1 MNPDFEKIKNV
12 LAIIRRVLLSVCA
25 LVITVGVLI
34 LLRSLINA
42 EFLRS
47 YNSGRYSPI
56 PENLLPYLPFGENYV
71 APYNLG
77 NVEYQR
83 GNYDKAIYYYA
94 LAYQNGPPEHPE
106 HDEECKIRVNLAL
119 SMCHTIDF
127 DNLDYSDAEAVAE
140 AMVTLQQ
147 ARAIL
152 TEAECASEPV
162 GSDDGHYRDADKL
175 KHDIDKM
182 LEQLQSQSDSNE
194 GGRNG
199 GGGQDENQDGGDGQN
214 EDQNQDDGGS
224 GQDKKD
230 SQSQKEEE
238 QRVKEE
244 KARQEKL
251 KEDLRQQKEDLKDGS
266 GSSSYNY
273 EYIDGGDAQ
282 GYGEGTLW

>member
-83 GNYDKAIYYYA
+83 GNYDKAIYYYS

-140 AMVTLQQ
+140 AMTTLQQ

-175 KHDIDKM
+175 KHDIDRM
-182 LEQLQSQSDSNE
+182 LEQMQNQSDSNE
-194 GGRNG
+194 DGGNG
-199 GGGQDENQDGGDGQN
+199 GDGQDENQDGGEGQD
-214 EDQNQDDGGS
+214 ENQDQSDGG
-224 GQDKKD
+224 GDQDKKD
-230 SQSQKEEE
+230 AQSQKEEE

-244 KARQEKL
+244 QARQEKL

-266 GSSSYNY
+266 SSSSYDY

>member
-47 YNSGRYSPI
+47 YDSGRYSPI

-94 LAYQNGPPEHPE
+94 LAYQKNPPAHPE
-106 HDEECKIRVNLAL
+106 HDEECRIRVNLAL

-199 GGGQDENQDGGDGQN
+199 GQDKDQDGGDGQN

-230 SQSQKEEE
+230 AQKQKEEE

-266 GSSSYNY
+266 SSSSYNY

>member
-12 LAIIRRVLLSVCA
+12 LGIIRRVLLSVCA

-83 GNYDKAIYYYA
+83 GNYDKAIYYYS

-140 AMVTLQQ
+140 AMTTLQQ

-175 KHDIDKM
+175 KHDIDRM
-182 LEQLQSQSDSNE
+182 LEQMQNQSDSNE
-194 GGRNG
+194 DGGD
-199 GGGQDENQDGGDGQN
+199 GQDENQDGGEGQD
-214 EDQNQDDGGS
+214 ENQDQSDGG
-224 GQDKKD
+224 GDQDKKD
-230 SQSQKEEE
+230 AQSQKEEE

-244 KARQEKL
+244 QARQEKL
-251 KEDLRQQKEDLKDGS
+251 KEDLRQQKEDLRD
-266 GSSSYNY
+266 GSSSSSYDY

-282 GYGEGTLW
+282 GYFLP

>member
-1 MNPDFEKIKNV
+1 M
-12 LAIIRRVLLSVCA
+12 
-25 LVITVGVLI
+25 
-34 LLRSLINA
+34 
-42 EFLRS
+42 
-47 YNSGRYSPI
+47 
-56 PENLLPYLPFGENYV
+56 

-83 GNYDKAIYYYA
+83 GNYDKAIYYYS

-119 SMCHTIDF
+119 SMCHKIDF

-175 KHDIDKM
+175 KHDIDRM
-182 LEQLQSQSDSNE
+182 LEQMQNQSDSNE
-194 GGRNG
+194 DGGNG
-199 GGGQDENQDGGDGQN
+199 GGDGQDENQDGGEGQD
-214 EDQNQDDGGS
+214 ENQDQSDGG
-224 GQDKKD
+224 GQDEKD
-230 SQSQKEEE
+230 AQSQKEEE

-244 KARQEKL
+244 QARQEKL
-251 KEDLRQQKEDLKDGS
+251 KEDLRQQKEDLRD
-266 GSSSYNY
+266 GSSSSSYDY

>member
-106 HDEECKIRVNLAL
+106 HDEECRIRVNLAL

-214 EDQNQDDGGS
+214 EDQNQDDGG
-224 GQDKKD
+224 QDKKD